1 MEKRDGKIT
10 ISLKHRKSNE
20 VELIV
25 SDNGIGIPEDLD
37 IRQTDSLGL
46 KLILMLAEDQLE
58 SKLKLDRKYGTRFLI
73 VFGM

>member
-73 VFGM
+73 VFGR

>member
-1 MEKRDGKIT
+1 MEQRDGKIT

-58 SKLKLDRKYGTRFLI
+58 GKLKLDRKYGTRFLI